1 MQKKTS
7 KMYVHSPQKIKHRI
21 TMQSSNSITERIPKR
36 TESRTHTD
44 ICTPMFIVALITT
57 AKKWKQ
63 SRWLVDTQSSH
74 IPRDREQN
82 GGCYGL
88 RGEQQRKLTLNRYT
102 ASFWKV
108 QVLETDGGDSCTI
121 M

>member
-1 MQKKTS
+1 M
-7 KMYVHSPQKIKHRI
+7 R
-21 TMQSSNSITERIPKR
+21 SSNSITECIPKR
-36 TESRTHTD
+36 TKSRTHTD
-44 ICTPMFIVALITT
+44 ICTAMFIGALVTT
-57 AKKWKQ
+57 AKTWKQ
-63 SRWLVDTQSSH
+63 PRWPVDTQSSH

-88 RGEQQRKLTLNRYT
+88 WGEQHRKLTLNRYT

-108 QVLETDGGDSCTI
+108 KVLEMDGGDSCTV